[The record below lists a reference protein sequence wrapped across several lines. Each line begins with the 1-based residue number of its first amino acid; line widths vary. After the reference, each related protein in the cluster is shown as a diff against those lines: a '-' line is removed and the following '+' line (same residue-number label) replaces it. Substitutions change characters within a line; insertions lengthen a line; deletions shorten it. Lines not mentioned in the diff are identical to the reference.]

1 MKMKIPIWYETLE
14 WHSSTTT
21 SHKVSQGV
29 ATVVGFTVLGKNNI
43 PFFLSQSS
51 VVRSQNL
58 PTRKWNFG
66 TPTRAFN
73 TGPRKS
79 PEKWFASQP
88 AESWCQGE
96 KEMVLMFSKCRHKR
110 GANGATFP
118 KCGRNMVQ
126 LEYYSPNMG
135 EMRRKWQYS
144 LQVWSPWSTPGDNLS
159 KWASHEA

>member
-14 WHSSTTT
+14 WHSTTTT

-88 AESWCQGE
+88 ASRVVVSGWEG
-96 KEMVLMFSKCRHKR
+96 
-110 GANGATFP
+110 NGAHVFQ
-118 KCGRNMVQ
+118 VSSQ
-126 LEYYSPNMG
+126 E
-135 EMRRKWQYS
+135 RRKWRYFP
-144 LQVWSPWSTPGDNLS
+144 QVWSKYGAAGVLFS
-159 KWASHEA
+159 KHGRNEAKMAVFSPSMIALKHTWR